1 MISQIILLV
10 IATAACVNAY
20 PLDSQ
25 VANDLA
31 AILDQLD
38 KIEEQ
43 AKLQKRMLCEALPD
57 GTYYCYEDVLAG
69 MLIYMVNQGRNTPTY
84 CNVIKSIACTVP
96 HVVGCC
102 LICWCHL

>member
-1 MISQIILLV
+1 MVSHIILLV

-31 AILDQLD
+31 AILDRID

-43 AKLQKRMLCEALPD
+43 AKLQKRIKLCEELPD
-57 GTYYCYEDVLAG
+57 GTEDCYEDVLAG
-69 MLIYMVNQGRNTPTY
+69 MLIYEINQG
-84 CNVIKSIACTVP
+84 STVA
-96 HVVGCC
+96 
-102 LICWCHL
+102 LRDICHSSHSFPPLQ